1 MRIVWLIRARI
12 ARENSIEF
20 IAQENL
26 TAALNQLNEIERQV
40 DLLLDHPKLG
50 RAGRVKGT
58 RELVVSRTS
67 FIALYRIVGDEI
79 QLMNILHGA
88 QKWPNSGK
96 G

>member
-1 MRIVWLIRARI
+1 MRIVWLTCARI
-12 ARENSIEF
+12 ARENAIEF

-26 TAALNQLNEIERQV
+26 NAALSQLDEIERQI

-58 RELVVSRTS
+58 RELVVSRTP

-79 QLMNILHGA
+79 QVMNLLHGA
-88 QKWPNSGK
+88 QQWPLNG
-96 G
+96 

>member
-1 MRIVWLIRARI
+1 MRIVWLTRARV
-12 ARENSIEF
+12 ARENAIEF

-26 TAALNQLNEIERQV
+26 TAALNQLDEIERQV

-58 RELVVSRTS
+58 RELVVSRTP

-79 QLMNILHGA
+79 QVMNLLHGA
-88 QKWPNSGK
+88 QQWPK
-96 G
+96 